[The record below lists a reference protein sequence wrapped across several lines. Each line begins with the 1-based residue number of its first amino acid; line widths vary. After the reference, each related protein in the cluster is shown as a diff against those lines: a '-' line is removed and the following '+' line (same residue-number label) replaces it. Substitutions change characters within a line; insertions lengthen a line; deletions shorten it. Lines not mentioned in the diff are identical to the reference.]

1 MNANGPSGLWLKHD
15 VDFSCFLQL
24 IRKIYQHPKEAPPS
38 PEETGL
44 HAVINDNQFS
54 LSGKLLHSKGSCVE
68 GELLLLKERIDQS
81 WGRKKDIRNAHLL
94 PSSTCSSWPAQV
106 PSTLK
111 SLSHWP
117 FLSFSYNQDYC
128 GLPGT
133 VWCWISIVAGSQ
145 TCLTLHLVSVCC

>member
-54 LSGKLLHSKGSCVE
+54 LRMENYCTPK
-68 GELLLLKERIDQS
+68 
-81 WGRKKDIRNAHLL
+81 AH
-94 PSSTCSSWPAQV
+94 V
-106 PSTLK
+106 
-111 SLSHWP
+111 
-117 FLSFSYNQDYC
+117 
-128 GLPGT
+128 
-133 VWCWISIVAGSQ
+133 
-145 TCLTLHLVSVCC
+145 